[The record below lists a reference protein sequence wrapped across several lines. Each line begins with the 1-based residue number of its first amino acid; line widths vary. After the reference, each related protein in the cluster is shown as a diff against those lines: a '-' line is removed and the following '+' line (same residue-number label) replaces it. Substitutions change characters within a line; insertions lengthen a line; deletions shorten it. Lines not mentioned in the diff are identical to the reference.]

1 MCLYVALDHA
11 HKDLREVHVKHIP
24 QLHTL
29 SFMIKRGTHAIPSS
43 IYTHLTHLYSTYANA
58 FLSLP
63 SVNSLALLS
72 SISLDAKESGA

>member
-43 IYTHLTHLYSTYANA
+43 IYTHLTHLYSTQMH
-58 FLSLP
+58 FLAYLQ
-63 SVNSLALLS
+63 
-72 SISLDAKESGA
+72 

>member
-1 MCLYVALDHA
+1 MCLYVALDA

-43 IYTHLTHLYSTYANA
+43 IYTHLTHLYSTQMH
-58 FLSLP
+58 FLT
-63 SVNSLALLS
+63 LS
-72 SISLDAKESGA
+72 TFSKFTGSFKFDLS